1 MALILSLDTMA
12 ERYKMLPSELMN
24 RATTFDIYIM
34 DAALSYHEHRRKLS
48 EGKVAETYSTEEL
61 QQIMQ
66 KARSK

>member
-24 RATTFDIYIM
+24 RATTFDIYVM
-34 DAALSYHEHRRKLS
+34 DAALSYHDYKRKLS